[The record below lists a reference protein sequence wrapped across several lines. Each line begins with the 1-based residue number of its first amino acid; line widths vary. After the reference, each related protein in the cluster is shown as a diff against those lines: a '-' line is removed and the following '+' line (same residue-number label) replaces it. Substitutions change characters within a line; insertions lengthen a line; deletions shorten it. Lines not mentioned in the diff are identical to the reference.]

1 MSEVAIILSDLYLGA
16 SGRGG
21 VEARQSAV
29 PKAALPAL
37 ARIARYAGVSPL
49 GSGWRGWL
57 AQWLGRA
64 DLATA
69 SNTTPAVVAAAA
81 LPATGALRD
90 AGSVWLATPLH
101 LIAGLRSVH
110 LDYRGVLK
118 LDAAALDTLCVDF
131 AAAFAARGFALQRLP
146 GDGLL
151 AAGPRFA
158 DLPLTHD
165 PARLLGTGI
174 GGSTVEGAG
183 AAQLLQ
189 LGAELEMWLH
199 AHPLNAARARRHEA
213 PLTTLWMWGG
223 GEPFSA
229 RGTARPLQPARPDA
243 PFMTVFGEDPVLAGL
258 CALSGARLRAP
269 ALNAHDILSSGAQR
283 TAVVI
288 ELFRT
293 DQPQPATLLDL
304 LQHLDEWVLA
314 PVIRALKDGAI
325 QQLTLIA
332 NDRCSVLA
340 ARAGLRFWRRSRD
353 ALTVLQ

>member
-21 VEARQSAV
+21 IEDRHSAV

-49 GSGWRGWL
+49 GGSWRGWL
-57 AQWLGRA
+57 AEWLGRA
-64 DLATA
+64 DLAA
-69 SNTTPAVVAAAA
+69 ACSTTPAVVAAAA
-81 LPATGALRD
+81 LPSTALRD

-101 LIAGLRSVH
+101 LVAGLRSVH

-118 LDAAALDTLCVDF
+118 LDDATLDTLCADF
-131 AAAFAARGFALQRLP
+131 AATFAARGFALQRLP
-146 GDGLL
+146 GGGLL
-151 AAGPRFA
+151 ASGPQFA

-165 PARLLGTGI
+165 PARLLGAGI
-174 GGSTVEGAG
+174 GGSTVQGAG

-199 AHPLNAARARRHEA
+199 AHPLNAARARRREP

-223 GEPFSA
+223 GEL
-229 RGTARPLQPARPDA
+229 TARVTAPPPQPADSDA

-258 CALSGARLRAP
+258 CTLSGARLRPP
-269 ALNAHDILSSGAQR
+269 ALNAHDILSSGAER

-325 QQLTLIA
+325 RQLTLIA

-340 ARAGLRFWRRSRD
+340 ARAGLRFWRRSRA

>member
-21 VEARQSAV
+21 VENRQAAV

-49 GSGWRGWL
+49 GGGWRGWL
-57 AQWLGRA
+57 AEWLGRA
-64 DLATA
+64 DLAVA
-69 SNTTPAVVAAAA
+69 CNTHPAVVAAAA
-81 LPATGALRD
+81 LQTSGALRD

-101 LIAGLRSVH
+101 LVAGLRSVH

-118 LDAAALDTLCVDF
+118 LDDTTLDTLCVDF
-131 AAAFAARGFALQRLP
+131 AATFAARGFSLQRLP
-146 GDGLL
+146 GGGLL
-151 AAGPRFA
+151 ATGPRFA
-158 DLPLTHD
+158 DVPLTHD
-165 PARLLGTGI
+165 PARLLGADI
-174 GGSTVEGAG
+174 GGSTVQGAG
-183 AAQLLQ
+183 AAPLLQ

-199 AHPLNAARARRHEA
+199 AHPLNAARARRREP

-223 GEPFSA
+223 GELSA
-229 RGTARPLQPARPDA
+229 RVTAPPLPPAGPDA
-243 PFMTVFGEDPVLAGL
+243 PFMTAFGEDPVLAGL
-258 CALSGARLRAP
+258 CALSGARLRPP
-269 ALNAHDILSSGAQR
+269 ALNAHDILSSGAER

-293 DQPQPATLLDL
+293 DQPQPATLMDL

-325 QQLTLIA
+325 RQLTLIA

-340 ARAGLRFWRRSRD
+340 ARAGLRFWRRSRA

>member
-1 MSEVAIILSDLYLGA
+1 MGEVAIILSDLYLGA

-21 VEARQSAV
+21 VQDRHSAV

-49 GSGWRGWL
+49 GGSWRGWL
-57 AQWLGRA
+57 AEWLGRA
-64 DLATA
+64 DLASA
-69 SNTTPAVVAAAA
+69 CNATPAVVAAAA
-81 LPATGALRD
+81 LPASGD

-101 LIAGLRSVH
+101 LVAGLRSVH

-118 LDAAALDTLCVDF
+118 LDAATLDTLCADF
-131 AAAFAARGFALQRLP
+131 AATFASRGFSLQRLP
-146 GDGLL
+146 GGGLL
-151 AAGPRFA
+151 ATGPRFA
-158 DLPLTHD
+158 ELPLTHD
-165 PARLLGTGI
+165 PARLLGAGI
-174 GGSTVEGAG
+174 GGSTVQGAG
-183 AAQLLQ
+183 AEQLLR

-199 AHPLNAARARRHEA
+199 THPLNAARARRQQA

-223 GEPFSA
+223 GEPLSA
-229 RGTARPLQPARPDA
+229 RSAPMQPARADA
-243 PFMTVFGEDPVLAGL
+243 PFMTVFGEDPVLPGL
-258 CALSGARLRAP
+258 CALNGARLRPP
-269 ALNAHDILSSGAQR
+269 ALNAHDILSSGAAR

-293 DQPQPATLLDL
+293 DQPQPATLLEL

-325 QQLTLIA
+325 HQLTLIA

>member
-1 MSEVAIILSDLYLGA
+1 MSEVAIILSDLYLRD

-21 VEARQSAV
+21 IEDRQSAV

-49 GSGWRGWL
+49 GGSWRGWL
-57 AQWLGRA
+57 AEWLGRA
-64 DLATA
+64 DLAA
-69 SNTTPAVVAAAA
+69 ACNTTPAVVAAAA
-81 LPATGALRD
+81 LPASGALD

-101 LIAGLRSVH
+101 LMAGLRSVH

-118 LDAAALDTLCVDF
+118 LDATTLDALCADF
-131 AAAFAARGFALQRLP
+131 AATFAARGFALQRLP
-146 GDGLL
+146 GGGLL
-151 AAGPRFA
+151 ATGPHFA
-158 DLPLTHD
+158 KLPLTHD
-165 PARLLGTGI
+165 PARLLGAGI
-174 GGSTVEGAG
+174 DGSTVQGPG

-199 AHPLNAARARRHEA
+199 THPL
-213 PLTTLWMWGG
+213 LTTLWMWGG
-223 GEPFSA
+223 GEPNA
-229 RGTARPLQPARPDA
+229 RVTAPPLRPAGSDA
-243 PFMTVFGEDPVLAGL
+243 PFMTAFGEDPVLAGL
-258 CALSGARLRAP
+258 CALSGARLRPP
-269 ALNAHDILSSGAQR
+269 ALNAHDILSSGAER

-293 DQPQPATLLDL
+293 DQPQPATLMEL

-325 QQLTLIA
+325 RQLTLIA

-340 ARAGLRFWRRSRD
+340 ARAGLRFWRRSRA

>member
-21 VEARQSAV
+21 IEDRHAAV

-49 GSGWRGWL
+49 GGSWRGWL
-57 AQWLGRA
+57 AEWLGRA
-64 DLATA
+64 DLAA
-69 SNTTPAVVAAAA
+69 ACSTTPAVVAAAA
-81 LPATGALRD
+81 LSASATLRD

-101 LIAGLRSVH
+101 LVAGLRSVH

-118 LDAAALDTLCVDF
+118 LDDATLDTLCADF
-131 AAAFAARGFALQRLP
+131 AATFAARGFALQRLP
-146 GDGLL
+146 GGGLL
-151 AAGPRFA
+151 ATGPQFA

-165 PARLLGTGI
+165 PARLLGAGI
-174 GGSTVEGAG
+174 GGSTVQGAG
-183 AAQLLQ
+183 ATQLLQ

-199 AHPLNAARARRHEA
+199 THPLNAARARRREP

-223 GEPFSA
+223 GELTTRVAAP
-229 RGTARPLQPARPDA
+229 PPQPADSDA

-258 CALSGARLRAP
+258 CALSGARLRPP
-269 ALNAHDILSSGAQR
+269 ALNAHDILSSGAER

-325 QQLTLIA
+325 RQLTLIA

-340 ARAGLRFWRRSRD
+340 ARAGLRFWRRSRA